1 MSNLSNKENN
11 KALKNNPNLNDIN
24 NPTNEFIT
32 KRKRLKLKSNKID
45 RRTLFM
51 IKNKFLMEDPE
62 QNKENELIIKSNDF
76 FSRKNDN
83 FYNYIKKFRN
93 NYMNSMKI
101 SSETNKDLFFNNI
114 LDFKPLTDRNKKNDI
129 SERGFML
136 KKDYELNNLIIKK
149 NKRAKTSRAKSN
161 RIDKSINVMEHN
173 LDQYIKSEN
182 NNNLNDNNMF
192 NINHNLNNNNYID
205 LNNIA
210 QSSSAS
216 YLITDLNEEDIISK
230 KKVNLNLKN
239 KARSGNMFNDIT
251 HKILFID
258 NKNNFISKDNII
270 NLLKEEENLIIKKIK
285 NDFKIKNFSKFIE
298 TKEGRKI
305 ILPILFRNIMD
316 NSSDEANYI
325 EKENLGAFLTSIN
338 KDINKEKDL
347 KKKAIDNNYFYLKG
361 KKKTL
366 SIDFNHINNNI
377 MNNFNYKNDL
387 EENKDE
393 NNNMPNTTRGYENEI
408 HLVKNTN
415 TSGIINKNKNS
426 LERNRYEPYIKFKFL
441 KLNNLT
447 QNHEEFKKSMT
458 LNKNLLDVKN
468 HKLKTTY
475 AFEKNKL
482 NLAQDKFN
490 RLITLT
496 KKEKNNSFNKK
507 NNYIYY
513 KNVYLNFNSNY
524 LKSVTKH
531 IVNLNEVNQ
540 IDNLHYFPR
549 DNNTQ
554 RNKEKAL
561 KKLFEQ
567 TAKRNFNRIK
577 IKNKGRNKTTNE
589 DIKQAKTSE
598 TIVTFKQEQKDS
610 DIEIKK
616 REKSID
622 DKSSEKNNENEMK
635 ENNSNLDNSQI
646 IDNDDSPKIKQNNE
660 DNLKSNSDNNNININ
675 NNLNKKIEINK
686 ASKESPDISNSEENS
701 SGEDESEEE
710 KNEINNYPRML
721 PLLIKFIKDIIIK
734 VRKKEEI
741 NNYANMKEETK
752 KSYEMFKKQIDLADK
767 AKKPKIKR
775 LFSEMH
781 YSNRDEQDH
790 KIKRIVP
797 NSKLKN
803 ILKFKKEPKKKEIIL
818 KDKTIDEEENKIS
831 NEEKNQLL
839 IDEINLI
846 NEIKV
851 YMSTIDDPENQKKF
865 ENLLKQI
872 ESYKKMDDKDYIKK
886 LKENFGSL
894 KEEISDRFR
903 VKEIEDRI
911 NGFVSNLDKDI
922 DKFEV
927 KRSFCNRYIN
937 IVDHK
942 FKSTVNPNF

>member
-1 MSNLSNKENN
+1 MSNLSNKDNN
-11 KALKNNPNLNDIN
+11 KALKNFPNLNDIN
-24 NPTNEFIT
+24 NPTNEFVT
-32 KRKRLKLKSNKID
+32 KRKRLKLKSNIIN
-45 RRTLFM
+45 RRTLFLN
-51 IKNKFLMEDPE
+51 KNKFLMEEPE

-76 FSRKNDN
+76 FSRKNDH
-83 FYNYIKKFRN
+83 FYNYIKKFKN

-114 LDFKPLTDRNKKNDI
+114 LDFKPLTNRNKNIDI

-149 NKRAKTSRAKSN
+149 NKRAKTSKVNKN

-173 LDQYIKSEN
+173 LDQYINSE
-182 NNNLNDNNMF
+182 NNNLNDNNKI
-192 NINHNLNNNNYID
+192 NIHNNLNNNNYID

-230 KKVNLNLKN
+230 KKVNMKLKN
-239 KARSGNMFNDIT
+239 KVKAGNMFNDIT

-305 ILPILFRNIMD
+305 ILPILYRNIID
-316 NSSDEANYI
+316 NIDDEDNI
-325 EKENLGAFLTSIN
+325 IGKENIGAFLTSIN
-338 KDINKEKDL
+338 KESKDSS
-347 KKKAIDNNYFYLKG
+347 KKITDNNYFYLKG
-361 KKKTL
+361 KRRTL
-366 SIDFNHINNNI
+366 SSDSNHILNNI
-377 MNNFNYKNDL
+377 MNNFNYKNNL

-393 NNNMPNTTRGYENEI
+393 NNPIPNTTRGYENELY
-408 HLVKNTN
+408 LVNNTN
-415 TSGIINKNKNS
+415 TFDIINKNKNN
-426 LERNRYEPYIKFKFL
+426 LERKKFGAIDKFKIL
-441 KLNNLT
+441 KISNLS
-447 QNHEEFKKSMT
+447 QSHEELKKSMII
-458 LNKNLLDVKN
+458 NKNKLNVNN
-468 HKLKTTY
+468 HNFKKTI

-482 NLAQDKFN
+482 NLAQDRFN
-490 RLITLT
+490 RLITLN
-496 KKEKNNSFNKK
+496 KKEKHKSFNKK

-513 KNVYLNFNSNY
+513 QNVYLNFNSDY
-524 LKSVTKH
+524 LKSITKH
-531 IVNLNEVNQ
+531 IINLNEVNQ
-540 IDNLHYFPR
+540 IDNLHHFPR

-561 KKLFEQ
+561 KKLFEH
-567 TAKRNFNRIK
+567 TVKRNFKSIK
-577 IKNKGRNKTTNE
+577 INDKGRNKTNE
-589 DIKQAKTSE
+589 DIKQAKTTES
-598 TIVTFKQEQKDS
+598 IVTFKQERKDS
-610 DIEIKK
+610 HIEIEKP
-616 REKSID
+616 EKSID
-622 DKSSEKNNENEMK
+622 DKSTEKNNEIEMK
-635 ENNSNLDNSQI
+635 ENNSNLDNSQKLN
-646 IDNDDSPKIKQNNE
+646 NDDSLKIKQNND
-660 DNLKSNSDNNNININ
+660 DNLNPNNADNGININ
-675 NNLNKKIEINK
+675 NSLNKKLKINT
-686 ASKESPDISNSEENS
+686 SKESSYISDSEESNSEENK
-701 SGEDESEEE
+701 SEEE
-710 KNEINNYPRML
+710 KNNNHYPKKL
-721 PLLIKFIKDIIIK
+721 PLLIKYIKDIIIK
-734 VRKKEEI
+734 MRKKEEL
-741 NNYANMKEETK
+741 NNYAHQKEENK
-752 KSYEMFKKQIDLADK
+752 KSFEMFKQQIILADK

-781 YSNRDEQDH
+781 YSNRDDH
-790 KIKRIVP
+790 DNKLKKIIP

-803 ILKFKKEPKKKEIIL
+803 IFKFKKEPKKKEIIL

-851 YMSTIDDPENQKKF
+851 YMATIDDPENQKKF

-872 ESYKKMDDKDYIKK
+872 DSYKKMDDKDYIKK

-911 NGFVSNLDKDI
+911 NGFVTNLDKDI

-927 KRSFCNRYIN
+927 KRSFYNRYIN

-942 FKSTVNPNF
+942 FKSTINPNF

>member
-1 MSNLSNKENN
+1 M
-11 KALKNNPNLNDIN
+11 
-24 NPTNEFIT
+24 
-32 KRKRLKLKSNKID
+32 
-45 RRTLFM
+45 
-51 IKNKFLMEDPE
+51 
-62 QNKENELIIKSNDF
+62 
-76 FSRKNDN
+76 
-83 FYNYIKKFRN
+83 
-93 NYMNSMKI
+93 
-101 SSETNKDLFFNNI
+101 
-114 LDFKPLTDRNKKNDI
+114 
-129 SERGFML
+129 
-136 KKDYELNNLIIKK
+136 
-149 NKRAKTSRAKSN
+149 
-161 RIDKSINVMEHN
+161 
-173 LDQYIKSEN
+173 
-182 NNNLNDNNMF
+182 
-192 NINHNLNNNNYID
+192 
-205 LNNIA
+205 
-210 QSSSAS
+210 
-216 YLITDLNEEDIISK
+216 
-230 KKVNLNLKN
+230 
-239 KARSGNMFNDIT
+239 
-251 HKILFID
+251 
-258 NKNNFISKDNII
+258 
-270 NLLKEEENLIIKKIK
+270 
-285 NDFKIKNFSKFIE
+285 
-298 TKEGRKI
+298 
-305 ILPILFRNIMD
+305 
-316 NSSDEANYI
+316 
-325 EKENLGAFLTSIN
+325 
-338 KDINKEKDL
+338 
-347 KKKAIDNNYFYLKG
+347 
-361 KKKTL
+361 
-366 SIDFNHINNNI
+366 NNI
-377 MNNFNYKNDL
+377 MNNFNDL

-393 NNNMPNTTRGYENEI
+393 NKDENNPIPNTTRGYENEI
-408 HLVKNTN
+408 NLVKNMN
-415 TSGIINKNKNS
+415 VLDIINKNKNN
-426 LERNRYEPYIKFKFL
+426 LERNKYGHTNNFKIL

-447 QNHEEFKKSMT
+447 RAHEELKKSMN
-458 LNKNLLDVKN
+458 LNKNKLNVNN
-468 HKLKTTY
+468 HKLKGTIN
-475 AFEKNKL
+475 FEKHKL

-490 RLITLT
+490 RLITLK
-496 KKEKNNSFNKK
+496 KKEKHKSFNKK

-561 KKLFEQ
+561 KKLFEY
-567 TAKRNFNRIK
+567 TAKKNINKKK
-577 IKNKGRNKTTNE
+577 INDKGRNKIINE

-598 TIVTFKQEQKDS
+598 SIVTFKQEEKDS
-610 DIEIKK
+610 PIEIEKRKK
-616 REKSID
+616 SFD
-622 DKSSEKNNENEMK
+622 DKSIEKNNDNEMK
-635 ENNSNLDNSQI
+635 ENNSNLDNSQKLE
-646 IDNDDSPKIKQNNE
+646 NDDSLEIKQNND
-660 DNLKSNSDNNNININ
+660 DNLNSNNVNNNINQN
-675 NNLNKKIEINK
+675 NNLNTQKKLNNI
-686 ASKESPDISNSEENS
+686 SKEGSYISNSEESN
-701 SGEDESEEE
+701 SEEDKSEDE
-710 KNEINNYPRML
+710 KNEITHYPKML

-741 NNYANMKEETK
+741 NNYTNTKEEAK
-752 KSYEMFKKQIDLADK
+752 KSYEMIKYQIDLADK

-781 YSNRDEQDH
+781 YSNREINDH
-790 KIKRIVP
+790 KIKKIIP
-797 NSKLKN
+797 NAKLKN
-803 ILKFKKEPKKKEIIL
+803 ILKFKKESKKKTIIL

>member
-1 MSNLSNKENN
+1 M
-11 KALKNNPNLNDIN
+11 
-24 NPTNEFIT
+24 
-32 KRKRLKLKSNKID
+32 KL
-45 RRTLFM
+45 
-51 IKNKFLMEDPE
+51 IK
-62 QNKENELIIKSNDF
+62 QII
-76 FSRKNDN
+76 
-83 FYNYIKKFRN
+83 YI
-93 NYMNSMKI
+93 I
-101 SSETNKDLFFNNI
+101 
-114 LDFKPLTDRNKKNDI
+114 
-129 SERGFML
+129 
-136 KKDYELNNLIIKK
+136 
-149 NKRAKTSRAKSN
+149 
-161 RIDKSINVMEHN
+161 
-173 LDQYIKSEN
+173 
-182 NNNLNDNNMF
+182 
-192 NINHNLNNNNYID
+192 
-205 LNNIA
+205 
-210 QSSSAS
+210 
-216 YLITDLNEEDIISK
+216 
-230 KKVNLNLKN
+230 
-239 KARSGNMFNDIT
+239 
-251 HKILFID
+251 
-258 NKNNFISKDNII
+258 
-270 NLLKEEENLIIKKIK
+270 
-285 NDFKIKNFSKFIE
+285 
-298 TKEGRKI
+298 
-305 ILPILFRNIMD
+305 
-316 NSSDEANYI
+316 
-325 EKENLGAFLTSIN
+325 
-338 KDINKEKDL
+338 
-347 KKKAIDNNYFYLKG
+347 
-361 KKKTL
+361 
-366 SIDFNHINNNI
+366 
-377 MNNFNYKNDL
+377 
-387 EENKDE
+387 
-393 NNNMPNTTRGYENEI
+393 
-408 HLVKNTN
+408 
-415 TSGIINKNKNS
+415 
-426 LERNRYEPYIKFKFL
+426 
-441 KLNNLT
+441 
-447 QNHEEFKKSMT
+447 
-458 LNKNLLDVKN
+458 
-468 HKLKTTY
+468 
-475 AFEKNKL
+475 
-482 NLAQDKFN
+482 
-490 RLITLT
+490 
-496 KKEKNNSFNKK
+496 
-507 NNYIYY
+507 
-513 KNVYLNFNSNY
+513 
-524 LKSVTKH
+524 
-531 IVNLNEVNQ
+531 
-540 IDNLHYFPR
+540 FPR

-622 DKSSEKNNENEMK
+622 DRSSEKNNENEMK

-660 DNLKSNSDNNNININ
+660 DNLKSNNDNNNININ

-710 KNEINNYPRML
+710 KNEINNYPRVL